1 MSLRRVG
8 DGGQLNT
15 QQCVMNNMRRNKLS
29 VRRAQAASSTLE
41 WREGYG
47 VRAEES
53 LSWREVHEG
62 VGGAHTHGHS
72 FPS

>member
-1 MSLRRVG
+1 MGLSWWGGCWQAVGGCYMSLRRVG

-41 WREGYG
+41 WREG
-47 VRAEES
+47 VR
-53 LSWREVHEG
+53 RQG
-62 VGGAHTHGHS
+62 
-72 FPS
+72 